1 VSSHP
6 SSITALSD
14 ERRSAPLAS
23 RVLVLNSGSSSL
35 KYQLLDMRDS
45 SRLAAGL
52 VERIGEQTSR
62 LKHTPLAGGE
72 SRDTTGPIPD
82 HDAALK
88 AVAEELAKDGL
99 GLDSPQ
105 LAAIGHRVVHG
116 GKFFTDPTVIDGA
129 VLAEIERL
137 IPVAPLHNPANLT
150 GIRTAMALRPDLP
163 QVAVFDTAFHTTMP
177 ESAARYAIDVKTADE
192 HRIRRYGFHGTSHA
206 YVSRATAKLL
216 GKAPEEVNV
225 IVLHLGNGAS
235 ASAVR
240 GGRCVDT
247 SMGLTP
253 LEGLVMGTR
262 SGDMDPAVIFHL
274 MRVGGMST
282 DEIDTLLNKK
292 SGLIGLCGDNDMRE
306 IRRRVD
312 EGDEQARLAF
322 DIYIHRLK
330 KYIGAYYAVL
340 GRVDAIA
347 FTAGVGENAAPVR
360 EAAVAGL
367 EELGLAVDGDLN
379 AVRSGEPRLI
389 SPRQARVAVAVVPTD
404 EELEIA
410 TQTYAL
416 VGEKGTGLSK
426 TAVSGLVKSSEK
438 ATPEHPSAH
447 LYLPP
452 DGIFRSETN
461 R

>member
-1 VSSHP
+1 MSP
-6 SSITALSD
+6 SPT
-14 ERRSAPLAS
+14 
-23 RVLVLNSGSSSL
+23 RVLVLNSGSSSV
-35 KYQLLDMRDS
+35 KYQLLDMRGGD
-45 SRLAAGL
+45 RLAVGL
-52 VERIGEQTSR
+52 VERIGEDSAR
-62 LKHTPLAGGE
+62 LKHTPSGGE
-72 SRDTTGPIPD
+72 SREWSGEIPD

-88 AVAEELAKDGL
+88 AVAAELAKDGL
-99 GLDSPQ
+99 GLDSPE

-116 GKFFTDPTVIDGA
+116 GLRFTEPTVVDDA

-150 GIRTAMALRPDLP
+150 GIRTARALRPDLP

-177 ESAARYAIDVKTADE
+177 ESAARYAIDVETADA
-192 HRIRRYGFHGTSHA
+192 HRVRRYGFHGTSHA
-206 YVSRATAKLL
+206 YVSRETARLL
-216 GKAPEEVNV
+216 GRAPEDVNV

-262 SGDMDPAVIFHL
+262 SGDVDPAVIFHL

-312 EGDEQARLAF
+312 EGDERARLAF

-340 GRVDAIA
+340 GRVDAVV

-367 EELGLAVDGDLN
+367 EGLGLAVDGELN
-379 AVRSGEPRLI
+379 AVRGDAARLI
-389 SPRQARVAVAVVPTD
+389 SPVGARVAVAVVPTD
-404 EELEIA
+404 EEMEIA

-416 VGEKGTGLSK
+416 VKD
-426 TAVSGLVKSSEK
+426 SGNL
-438 ATPEHPSAH
+438 T
-447 LYLPP
+447 
-452 DGIFRSETN
+452 
-461 R
+461 

>member
-1 VSSHP
+1 M
-6 SSITALSD
+6 TAT
-14 ERRSAPLAS
+14 
-23 RVLVLNSGSSSL
+23 RVLVLNSGSSSV

-45 SRLAAGL
+45 SRLAMGL
-52 VERIGEQTSR
+52 VERIGEETSR
-62 LKHTPLAGGE
+62 LKHTPLTNGGD
-72 SRDTTGPIPD
+72 SRERVEPIAD
-82 HDAALK
+82 HEAALR
-88 AVAEELAKDGL
+88 AVADELAKDSL
-99 GLDSPQ
+99 GLDSAE

-116 GKFFTDPTVIDGA
+116 GQSFTRPTVIDDA
-129 VLAEIERL
+129 VVAEIERL

-150 GIRTAMALRPDLP
+150 GIRTARALRPDLP

-177 ESAARYAIDVKTADE
+177 ESAARYAIDVETADA

-206 YVSRATAKLL
+206 YVSRATAELL
-216 GKAPEEVNV
+216 GKDPSEVNV

-306 IRRRVD
+306 IRRRID
-312 EGDEQARLAF
+312 EGDERAKLAF

-330 KYIGAYYAVL
+330 KYIGAYCAVL
-340 GRVDAIA
+340 GRVDAVA

-367 EELGLAVDGDLN
+367 EGLGLAVDGALN
-379 AVRSGEPRLI
+379 AVRGDAPRLI
-389 SPRQARVAVAVVPTD
+389 SPAGARVAVAVVPTD

-410 TQTYAL
+410 AQTYAL
-416 VGEKGTGLSK
+416 VGKN
-426 TAVSGLVKSSEK
+426 
-438 ATPEHPSAH
+438 
-447 LYLPP
+447 
-452 DGIFRSETN
+452 I
-461 R
+461 

>member
-1 VSSHP
+1 MSP
-6 SSITALSD
+6 T
-14 ERRSAPLAS
+14 
-23 RVLVLNSGSSSL
+23 RVLVLNSGSSSV

-45 SRLAAGL
+45 SRLAMGL

-62 LKHTPLAGGE
+62 LKHTPADGE
-72 SRDTTGPIPD
+72 SREREGAIAD

-99 GLDSPQ
+99 GLDSPE

-116 GKFFTDPTVIDGA
+116 GKTFTEPTVIDDA

-150 GIRTAMALRPDLP
+150 GIRTAQVLRPDLP

-192 HRIRRYGFHGTSHA
+192 HRVRRYGFHGTSHA
-206 YVSRATAKLL
+206 YVSRATAELL
-216 GKAPEEVNV
+216 GKDPSETNV

-274 MRVGGMST
+274 MRVGGMSA

-312 EGDEQARLAF
+312 EGDEQAELAF

-340 GRVDAIA
+340 GRVDAVA

-360 EAAVAGL
+360 AAALAGL
-367 EELGLAVDGDLN
+367 EELGLAVDGERN
-379 AVRSGEPRLI
+379 AVRGDEARLI
-389 SPRQARVAVAVVPTD
+389 SPDGARVAVAVVPTD

-416 VGEKGTGLSK
+416 VIG
-426 TAVSGLVKSSEK
+426 SGNH
-438 ATPEHPSAH
+438 T
-447 LYLPP
+447 
-452 DGIFRSETN
+452 
-461 R
+461 